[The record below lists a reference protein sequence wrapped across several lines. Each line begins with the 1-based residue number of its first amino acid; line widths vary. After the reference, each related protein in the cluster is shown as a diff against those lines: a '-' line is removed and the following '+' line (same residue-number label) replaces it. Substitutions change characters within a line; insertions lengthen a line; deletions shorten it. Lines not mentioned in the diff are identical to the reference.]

1 MDKAIRIGGTED
13 TPQIVLDK
21 EGNEFAISGR
31 SLPENAIKFYT
42 PIQLWVEDYIKEPNA
57 STEVII
63 NFDYF
68 NSSSV
73 IQIFEILL
81 KFQKIS
87 MMGKDVKVV
96 WIYDKNDEL
105 MEAEG
110 LEIKSVLDMPFEL
123 RSN

>member
-1 MDKAIRIGGTED
+1 MEKAIKTEGTED
-13 TPQIVLDK
+13 TPKIVLDK
-21 EGNEFAISGR
+21 EGNKFEISGR
-31 SLPENAIKFYT
+31 SLPENASKFYA
-42 PIQLWVEDYIKEPNA
+42 PIQVWVEGYIKDPNPE
-57 STEVII
+57 TEVII

-68 NSSSV
+68 NSSSI

-81 KFQKIS
+81 KFQQIKKTGKEVKII
-87 MMGKDVKVV
+87 

-110 LEIKSVLDMPFEL
+110 LEIKSVLDLPFEL